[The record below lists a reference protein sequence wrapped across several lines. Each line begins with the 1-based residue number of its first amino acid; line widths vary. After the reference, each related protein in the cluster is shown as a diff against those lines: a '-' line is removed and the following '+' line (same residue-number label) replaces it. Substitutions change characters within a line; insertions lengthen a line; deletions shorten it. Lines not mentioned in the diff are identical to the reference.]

1 MGTPKVV
8 QLIRMRAVGLV
19 LCTTTRQFVD
29 KVESAISLVKMG
41 MWLSAVLFYQLDNLV
56 CYLPDNQLKNQVSNR
71 PDSQVNNPPDNQV
84 VNQAVSLN

>member
-19 LCTTTRQFVD
+19 LHIMTRQCVD
-29 KVESAISLVKMG
+29 EVELVLSLVKMG
-41 MWLSAVLFYQLDNLV
+41 MLLSAVLFYQLDNLV
-56 CYLPDNQLKNQVSNR
+56 CYLPDNQLKIQVSNR
-71 PDSQVNNPPDNQV
+71 PDSQVNNPPDNQA